1 MRFIKAL
8 VVLVI
13 WVPWFVTAEEAPEAE
28 DIPQKVSLK
37 VSVQGGS
44 FNAKFKF
51 FDASEG
57 CPSYVDI
64 PGAKHYLGGVR
75 ASDSGAKKKLK
86 RESPVHI
93 LMFSPRDTPGITA
106 GGGDANSRGA
116 PLMTPRRRRGTTSIL
131 SGSSGGR
138 LTSGRAICWPLSCR
152 THRRRMRAARRM
164 ACPRM
169 LIISTYYT
177 FAQRQHPLPQ
187 NDDDGRERIMRTT
200 PSERCDWTHPHQWP
214 YHPIRISTDN

>member
-37 VSVQGGS
+37 VSVQGGT

-86 RESPVHI
+86 RDSPVHI

-106 GGGDANSRGA
+106 GGGDAEIMRRSLQVVLNGDAALRITGFEDA
-116 PLMTPRRRRGTTSIL
+116 VPLWE
-131 SGSSGGR
+131 
-138 LTSGRAICWPLSCR
+138 TSGDIDVEPAS
-152 THRRRMRAARRM
+152 
-164 ACPRM
+164 AC
-169 LIISTYYT
+169 L
-177 FAQRQHPLPQ
+177 
-187 NDDDGRERIMRTT
+187 E
-200 PSERCDWTHPHQWP
+200 E
-214 YHPIRISTDN
+214 